1 MPWDTTGLIGLF
13 GSLTW
18 DLTGNGVCNNVLID
32 TSSESRTSTNKQLV
46 RISFVGGASIGN
58 FSYYFR
64 FPLLVRLLVADFIF

>member
-32 TSSESRTSTNKQLV
+32 TSSEFRTSTNKQLV
-46 RISFVGGASIGN
+46 RISFVAGASFGN
-58 FSYYFR
+58 FSDYFR
-64 FPLLVRLLVADFIF
+64 FPLPIRMLAADLIF